1 MVEREE
7 ETMDGWLRERKRIW
21 LDGLVKEDMMVGWLK
36 ERGRDDGWMV
46 ERERKR

>member
-7 ETMDGWLRERKRIW
+7 E
-21 LDGLVKEDMMVGWLK
+21 MMVGCLR

-46 ERERKR
+46 EREEEMMVGW